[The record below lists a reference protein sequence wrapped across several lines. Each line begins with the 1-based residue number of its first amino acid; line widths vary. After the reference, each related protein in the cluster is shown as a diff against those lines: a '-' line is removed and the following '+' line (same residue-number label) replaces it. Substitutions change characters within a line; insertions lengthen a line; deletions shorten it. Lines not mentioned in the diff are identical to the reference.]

1 MCEEKIYHPVDDN
14 KSTKMLNDLIIK
26 KFIAN
31 YKNFHANFPLHIW
44 YNGYQKTVL
53 TPHNVYPRLQ

>member
-14 KSTKMLNDLIIK
+14 MSTKMLNDLIIK

-31 YKNFHANFPLHIW
+31 YGTIVTEAEPLPNLGLKLFAVIVER
-44 YNGYQKTVL
+44 N
-53 TPHNVYPRLQ
+53 